1 MWVVDHVALV
11 RNVNQGQRGH
21 PSTGDILAAFADAG
35 VDDAV
40 AFQSNGTIVFSTDD
54 PEAVGHAVEGSIFAR
69 SGVAREVF
77 SIPLAAVAAIVDAHS
92 DEADAERRELTL
104 HRHGVIDLH
113 DPEVVRVAAHRRCT
127 IADAGE
133 GWFVTIN
140 DRERESNSTPVAER
154 LTGSP
159 ATSRGLPTLVRLVDR
174 FGRP

>member
-1 MWVVDHVALV
+1 MGVMHHVALL
-11 RNVNQGQRGH
+11 RNVNHGQRGH
-21 PSTGDILAAFADAG
+21 LSTDDILAAFADAG
-35 VDDAV
+35 VDDGAT
-40 AFQSNGTIVFSTDD
+40 FQSNGTIVFSTDD
-54 PEAVGHAVEGSIFAR
+54 PEAVEHAVEVNVFAR

-77 SIPLAAVAAIVDAHS
+77 CIPLADIAAIVGAHS

-127 IADAGE
+127 ITDAGE

-140 DRERESNSTPVAER
+140 DRERESNATPVAER

-159 ATSRGLPTLVRLVDR
+159 ATSRGLPTLVRLLDR